1 MLDFILWPNNITVV
15 EACDQL
21 WWRHAQSQKISN
33 NPKGIVHPKKY
44 ETKQKKSHHLD
55 FLLWNIQDILRN
67 VCKS

>member
-44 ETKQKKSHHLD
+44 ETKQKKS
-55 FLLWNIQDILRN
+55 
-67 VCKS
+67 SP